1 MKKQIIAL
9 AFAAAFAAPA
19 AFAAGES
26 FVVGGVQAGAEV
38 SYGTAGFQAAYQGYS
53 GTSSWTGMTQVQAAG
68 QTQGFVEGRAGSVEG
83 VAQSSGQA
91 YQSGNYTV
99 SQTGSQSGNAVFVV
113 NGFGHAASQAGA
125 GAGAQSSNWY
135 W

>member
-9 AFAAAFAAPA
+9 ALASLMAAPVAFAS
-19 AFAAGES
+19 GES
-26 FVVGGVQAGAEV
+26 FVVGGVQAGALV
-38 SYGTAGFQAAYQGYS
+38 SYGTAGFQAGYSGYS
-53 GTSSWTGMTQVQAAG
+53 GTSSWTGMTQVQVAG
-68 QTQGFVEGRAGSVEG
+68 RTQGIVEGRAGSVEG

-99 SQTGSQSGNAVFVV
+99 SQTGSKTGNAVFVV
-113 NGFGHAASQAGA
+113 NGFGQAASQAGA
-125 GAGAQSSNWY
+125 GAGAQSSNWR

>member
-9 AFAAAFAAPA
+9 AFAAALAVP

-26 FVVGGVQAGAEV
+26 FVTGGVQAGAVV

-53 GTSSWTGMTQVQAAG
+53 GTSSWTGMTQVQVGG
-68 QTQGFVEGRAGSVEG
+68 QTQGLVSGRAGSVEG

-91 YQSGNYTV
+91 YQSGSYTV
-99 SQTGSQSGNAVFVV
+99 TQTGSYTGNTVSVV
-113 NGFGHAASQAGA
+113 NGFGQAASQAGA
-125 GAGAQSSNWY
+125 QAGAQSGNWY

>member
-1 MKKQIIAL
+1 MKKQIVSLAIASL
-9 AFAAAFAAPA
+9 MASSAAFAS
-19 AFAAGES
+19 GES

-38 SYGTAGFQAAYQGYS
+38 SYGTAGFQAGYQGYS

-68 QTQGFVEGRAGSVEG
+68 RTQGFVQGRAGSVEG

-91 YQSGNYTV
+91 YQSGNYAV
-99 SQTGSQSGNAVFVV
+99 SQTGSNTGNAVFVV
-113 NGFGHAASQAGA
+113 NGFGQAASQAGA
-125 GAGAQSSNWY
+125 GAGAQSSNWH

>member
-9 AFAAAFAAPA
+9 ALAAIMAVP

-26 FVVGGVQAGAEV
+26 FVVGNVQAGAEV
-38 SYGTAGFQAAYQGYS
+38 SYGSGGFNAAFQGNS

-68 QTQGFVEGRAGSVEG
+68 QTQGLVVGRAGSVEG

-91 YQSGNYTV
+91 YQSGNYAVT
-99 SQTGSQSGNAVFVV
+99 QTGSHTGNFVSVV
-113 NGFGHAASQAGA
+113 NGFGQAGA
-125 GAGAQSSNWY
+125 QAGSQAGAQSSNWY